1 MGALSHEERRKE
13 RRERR
18 EREKKE
24 KKEREGSSE
33 KSEPMSDRRERERSG
48 RGRRSNNAVEEKPS
62 SAGSR
67 KVPVESAKAA
77 PDTDL
82 VEVKAGGYTKKCV
95 IPTMCLAVLL
105 AGLAGAGIFFLVYYI
120 LVIMTYCPWTQLSTG
135 CYQFFQDNQN
145 WTMAQQLC
153 RGRGGRLAELEG
165 FDKQMDVVNLYTSG
179 GHSPACFWI
188 GGFESD
194 PSTMLFTW
202 NISSQVMDKY
212 FTEWESGY
220 PKNRSVPTCVDFCH
234 PDFSWKNKQCA
245 LKQNYLCEFG

>member
-1 MGALSHEERRKE
+1 MGVSSNEEKRKE

-18 EREKKE
+18 ERERKE
-24 KKEREGSSE
+24 KKEGGGE
-33 KSEPMSDRRERERSG
+33 KSAQMSGRGERERSG
-48 RGRRSNNAVEEKPS
+48 RGRRTSNAVEEKPS
-62 SAGSR
+62 SAGS
-67 KVPVESAKAA
+67 KKTPADGVKT
-77 PDTDL
+77 PDPDL
-82 VEVKAGGYTKKCV
+82 VEVKSGSYTKKCV
-95 IPTMCLAVLL
+95 IPTLCLAVLL
-105 AGLAGAGIFFLVYYI
+105 AGMAGAGIFFLVYYI
-120 LVIMTYCPWTQLSTG
+120 LIMMTYCPWTQLSTG

-145 WTMAQQLC
+145 WTHAQHLC
-153 RGRGGRLAELEG
+153 RGRGGRLAELAG
-165 FDKQMDVVNLYTSG
+165 FDKQMDVVNLYTSA

-194 PSTMLFTW
+194 ASSMVFTW
-202 NISSQVMDKY
+202 NISSQVMEKY

>member
-1 MGALSHEERRKE
+1 VGIASNEEKRKE

-18 EREKKE
+18 EKEKREKKDS
-24 KKEREGSSE
+24 EGGEE
-33 KSEPMSDRRERERSG
+33 KSARMSGRGDRERSG
-48 RGRRSNNAVEEKPS
+48 RGRRTSNAVEEKPS
-62 SAGSR
+62 SAGS
-67 KVPVESAKAA
+67 KKTPADGVKT
-77 PDTDL
+77 PDPDL
-82 VEVKAGGYTKKCV
+82 VEVKAGSYTKKCV
-95 IPTMCLAVLL
+95 IPTVCLAVIL
-105 AGLAGAGIFFLVYYI
+105 ASMAGAGIFFLVYYI
-120 LVIMTYCPWTQLSTG
+120 LIMMTYCPWTQLSTG

-145 WTMAQQLC
+145 WTHAQHLC

-194 PSTMLFTW
+194 ASSMVFTW
-202 NISSQVMDKY
+202 NISSQVMEKY

-234 PDFSWKNKQCA
+234 PDFSWKNKQCG
-245 LKQNYLCEFG
+245 LKQNYLCQFG